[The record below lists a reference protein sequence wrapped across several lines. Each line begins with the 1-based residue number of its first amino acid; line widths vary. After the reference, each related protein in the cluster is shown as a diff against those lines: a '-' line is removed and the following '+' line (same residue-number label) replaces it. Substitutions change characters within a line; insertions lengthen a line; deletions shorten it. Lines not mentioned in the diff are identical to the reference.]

1 MNGQNSNN
9 GQNNALALN
18 GNNQSMLQVGGH
30 ITNEDIV
37 AVAIDGHEE
46 VMNSRKLV
54 AERDMRRTQASINAL
69 EENLAKIGPEVLK
82 TIKFDE
88 SQVIAAQLNASGFGA
103 FEAKVS
109 LEGTKLDDQ
118 TWTFEVSVVKKADPK
133 SEYSTESVIV
143 SKEAIVAFTDEAR
156 DLVSQIFVRKQEMAN
171 IQADLLDIKKQLSNI
186 PQLQRRAR
194 ANLARLALSKT
205 EEGREILAGVM
216 GTKAL
221 PDSL

>member
-9 GQNNALALN
+9 GQNNALATAS
-18 GNNQSMLQVGGH
+18 NNQSMLQVGGH

-88 SQVIAAQLNASGFGA
+88 SQAIAAQLNASGFGA

-109 LEGTKLDDQ
+109 LEGTKLDDK
-118 TWTFEVSVVKKADPK
+118 TWTFGISVVKKGDPK
-133 SEYSTESVIV
+133 LSYDNDTTIV
-143 SKEAIVAFTDEAR
+143 AKEAIVAFTDEAR
-156 DLVSQIFVRKQEMAN
+156 DLVSQILVRKQEMAN

-194 ANLARLALSKT
+194 ANLARMALSKT